1 MSVLLISTYEMGRQ
15 PFGLAS
21 PAAFLE
27 EAGFDVAC
35 LDLSIQRLDR
45 DAVERAALIAFYLPM
60 HTAARIALNVLDK
73 VVVWNLSLIH
83 I

>member
-60 HTAARIALNVLDK
+60 HTAAVSYTHLTLPTICSV
-73 VVVWNLSLIH
+73 
-83 I
+83 